1 MDDNLLVNF
10 HCHSIFSDGNLT
22 PELLAENMALAGVSF
37 ASLTDHDT
45 LEGLPRFAHALKTHS
60 IAFLS
65 GVEITTS
72 YNDQEAHLLGYGFDI
87 AHAELNATLLALRQT
102 RPQEVHSIAGSIRK
116 SSNNISIL
124 LNSTSNVSAISE
136 GMLNIKDAIELIHE
150 AGGFAFLAHPLYFER
165 DMVSLDRIIYDLK
178 LIGLDGIEA
187 VYAPFTS
194 SEQNDLRKIAQ
205 KHNLLICA
213 GTDYH
218 GINGLGSRDFGIKMR
233 NDDWIRFRDKMFES
247 SLLTIKSD
255 ENNQSTATK
264 DSKEI
269 KKLFHKQLKER
280 SYVPRILIPTLLAII
295 LFFVVIWGYI
305 LPTFETS
312 LLEKKRELIRELT
325 NSAWSILASYHQDEI
340 DGLISR
346 EQAQQLAVERV
357 EALRYGNDLKD
368 YFWIQDM
375 QPVMIMHPYRPEL
388 NGEDLGG
395 FKDTRGAL
403 IFVEFANLVM
413 RKGEGYI
420 DYVWQWNDDPERL
433 EPKESFVK
441 GFEPWGWI
449 IGTGIYTDDVNEE
462 ITRIERNIITTTAII
477 SAVIITLLIFVL
489 QQSLQVERQRRRV
502 VKDLREST
510 KKYHALADAATDG
523 MLLVLRDRLRY
534 ANPTLLGMLGYSELQ
549 MEFMNLNEILPDED
563 FNAQIWHIIFDKNNN
578 KSKISTAIEGYLKKA
593 DGELMPALITINPI
607 NFESEEGLIIL
618 CKDIASLSPTG
629 RSEGFAD
636 IGRSAPVGLFRANL
650 GKQAQLLELNQNA
663 RTLLSDNLE
672 DGNNVFLLRDLFP
685 DSDSFEHF
693 YQQLLLEKSIQNY
706 VFRITKKDAVVRWLS
721 ISATLSEK
729 ESTGTQM
736 IIGALEDVTHKQ
748 KVEADHAAVIEKLQS
763 SLLFL
768 HEPISS
774 LKREIVTCSL
784 ETTILQLSRLMTTK
798 NISAAV
804 ILEESGEA
812 IGIVTDHD
820 LRARVLADGY
830 GVNDPVFKIM
840 SAPISKIKK
849 SALIYEALM
858 MMEEKSVSHLAVEDI
873 NGRII
878 NILDSKALIQF
889 QSYGPIVLG
898 REIMSAKTI
907 ESIAD
912 STLRLPMLVNSLIES
927 SAHTRHVTNM
937 LASICDS
944 ATARIIQLMIEEIG
958 PPPARFAFM
967 AMGSQG
973 RQEQTLL
980 TDQDNGIVYDSEGNL
995 ADEDLQAYFLLL
1007 GEKVCESLALIGYS
1021 RCRGDVM
1028 ARNPFWCR
1036 SLIDWNASLEAWVE
1050 RSEPKEI
1057 MALSI
1062 FFDARSIYG
1071 DTELITKLRNQMHQ
1085 VIASVPAYFHHAA
1098 LRALDFKAPFHLVGN
1113 IYFGGGDTEH
1123 SGEINLKDAMMPV
1136 VSFARLYA
1144 LRNQLNE
1151 THTLDRIDALVER
1164 SIITSSSRDDIKT
1177 AYDFL
1182 MRLRLQGQL
1191 ARIQSDLPARN
1202 TIQLSSLGYFEKEFL
1217 KQAFAQISAVQKKIN
1232 YDFLGGVY

>member
-10 HCHSIFSDGNLT
+10 HCHSIFSDGSLT
-22 PELLAENMALAGVSF
+22 PEQLAENMAFAGVSF

-45 LEGLPRFAHALKTHS
+45 LEGLPRFAHALKMHS

-72 YNDQEAHLLGYGFDI
+72 YNGQEVHILGYGFDI
-87 AHAELNATLLALRQT
+87 AHSELNATLLAMRQT
-102 RPQEVHSIAGSIRK
+102 RPREVHSIAGSIRK
-116 SSNNISIL
+116 SSNNNSGMQ
-124 LNSTSNVSAISE
+124 NSTSDVSVISD
-136 GMLNIKDAIELIHE
+136 GMLNINNAIELIHE

-165 DMVSLDRIIYDLK
+165 DIARLDRIIHDFILM
-178 LIGLDGIEA
+178 GLDGIEA

-194 SEQNDLRKIAQ
+194 SEQKDLQGLARKN
-205 KHNLLICA
+205 NLLICA
-213 GTDYH
+213 GTDFH

-233 NDDWIRFRDKMFES
+233 NDDWIKFRDKMFES
-247 SLLTIKSD
+247 RSLTIKPG
-255 ENNQSTATK
+255 ENNQSDAIK
-264 DSKEI
+264 DTLKI
-269 KKLFHKQLKER
+269 KKLFHRQLKER
-280 SYVPRILIPTLLAII
+280 SYVPRILIPTLLAIV
-295 LFFVVIWGYI
+295 LFLVVIWGYI
-305 LPTFETS
+305 LPTFESS

-325 NSAWSILASYHQDEI
+325 NSAWSILASYHQDQLN
-340 DGLISR
+340 GLISR
-346 EQAQQLAVERV
+346 EQAQQLAAERV
-357 EALRYGNDLKD
+357 ETLRYGNDLKD

-375 QPVMIMHPYRPEL
+375 QPVMVMHPYRPEL

-395 FKDTRGAL
+395 FKDARGAL
-403 IFVEFANLVM
+403 IFVEFANLVKQ
-413 RKGEGYI
+413 KGEGYI
-420 DYVWQWNDDPERL
+420 DYVWQWNDDPQRL

-441 GFEPWGWI
+441 GFEPWGWV

-462 ITRIERNIITTTAII
+462 IARIERNIITTTAII
-477 SAVIITLLIFVL
+477 SGVIITLLIFVL
-489 QQSLQVERQRRRV
+489 QQSLQVERQRRMV

-510 KKYHALADAATDG
+510 RKYHALADSATDG
-523 MLLVLRDRLRY
+523 MLLVLNDRLRY

-549 MEFMNLNEILPDED
+549 MEFINLNEVLPEED
-563 FNAQIWHIIFDKNNN
+563 FNAQIWQIIFDKHN
-578 KSKISTAIEGYLKKA
+578 KTKISTAIEGYLKKA
-593 DGELMPALITINPI
+593 DGKLIPALITVNPI
-607 NFESEEGLIIL
+607 IIESEEGLIIL
-618 CKDIASLSPTG
+618 CKDIESLHPNG
-629 RSEGFAD
+629 DLDGFAD
-636 IGRSAPVGLFRANL
+636 MARSAPIGLFRANL
-650 GKQAQLLELNQNA
+650 GKQAQVFDLNQNA
-663 RTLLSDNLE
+663 RTLLSDKLE
-672 DGNNVFLLRDLFP
+672 EGKKFFLLRDLFP

-693 YQQLLLEKSIQNY
+693 YQQLFLEKSIQNY
-706 VFRITKKDAVVRWLS
+706 VFYIPKKDAAVRWLS
-721 ISATLSEK
+721 ISAILSEK
-729 ESTGTQM
+729 ETTGTQM
-736 IIGALEDVTHKQ
+736 IIGTLEDVTNKR
-748 KVEADHAAVIEKLQS
+748 KVEADHVAVTEKLQS

-768 HEPISS
+768 HEPISN

-784 ETTILQLSRLMTTK
+784 ETTIFQLSRLMTKK

-804 ILEESGEA
+804 ILEESGEGV
-812 IGIVTDHD
+812 GIITDHD
-820 LRARVLADGY
+820 LRERVLADGW
-830 GVNDPVFKIM
+830 GVNEPVFKIM
-840 SAPISKIKK
+840 SAPISKIKE

-858 MMEEKSVSHLAVEDI
+858 MMEEKSLSHLAVENID
-873 NGRII
+873 GRII

-898 REIMSAKTI
+898 REIMGAKTI

-912 STLRLPMLVNSLIES
+912 STRRIPVLVNALMES

-944 ATARIIQLMIEEIG
+944 ATVRIIQLVIEEMG
-958 PPPARFAFM
+958 SPPARFAFM

-980 TDQDNGIVYDSEGNL
+980 TDQDNGIVYDSESKF
-995 ADEDLQAYFLLL
+995 ADEDLQAYFILL
-1007 GEKVCESLALIGYS
+1007 GQKVCENLALIGYS

-1028 ARNPFWCR
+1028 ASNPFWCR
-1036 SLIDWNASLEAWVE
+1036 SLNDWNASLDGWVE

-1062 FFDARSIYG
+1062 FFDARCIYG
-1071 DTELITKLRNQMHQ
+1071 DAELITKLRKQIHQ
-1085 VIASVPAYFHHAA
+1085 VIASVPAYYHHAA
-1098 LRALDFKAPFHLVGN
+1098 LKALDFKAPFHLVGN
-1113 IYFGGGDTEH
+1113 IYIGGGDTEH

-1164 SIITSSSRDDIKT
+1164 NIIPSSSRDEIKT

-1182 MRLRLQGQL
+1182 MRMRLQSQL
-1191 ARIQSDLPARN
+1191 ERIQSKLPARN
-1202 TIQLSSLGYFEKEFL
+1202 TIQLSSLGYFEKEIL